1 MPRDVLCVQDVESL
15 IALREFNERFLDNA
29 YRYAVVLD
37 TRDLRQI
44 DVGCCQNFLLTAS
57 LRTLMTKQKA
67 NTFSTATA
75 WKCASW

>member
-1 MPRDVLCVQDVESL
+1 MSPDVLCLQKVDSL

-37 TRDLRQI
+37 SRDLRQI
-44 DVGCCQNFLLTAS
+44 DVGWCQNFLSTAS
-57 LRTLMTKQKA
+57 PRTLMTKQKA

-75 WKCASW
+75 WKCALW